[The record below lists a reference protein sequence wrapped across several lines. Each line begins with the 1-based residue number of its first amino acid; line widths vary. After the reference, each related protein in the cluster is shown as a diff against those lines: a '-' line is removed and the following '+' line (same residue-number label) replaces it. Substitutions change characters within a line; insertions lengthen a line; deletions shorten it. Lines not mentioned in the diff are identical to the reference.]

1 MKEKIGSRLT
11 LEDLQADI
19 NTGTGK
25 RSYNSYRGVGG
36 QRRGRGGICRD
47 STHRHFCNN
56 IVIAGVTL
64 LYIGTYKLR

>member
-25 RSYNSYRGVGG
+25 RSYKSYRGVSG
-36 QRRGRGGICRD
+36 QRRGRRGICRD
-47 STHRHFCNN
+47 STH
-56 IVIAGVTL
+56 
-64 LYIGTYKLR
+64 